1 MLLLLDIIYR
11 SLMIALAIVGFYL
24 MMHRYDFFS
33 IYNMFLAFV
42 KTQHNVVIK
51 CFRCDLGGEYTS
63 NKFFELL
70 VSNGIV
76 HQTSFTDTPE
86 QNRLAERNR
95 HHIIETTHSLLLL
108 AFLLSEVRA
117 EVILTIVHVIK
128 RILSSITLGLSLFE
142 KLYGCP
148 LDYFVLRVFG
158 STSLVIHPHVEHN
171 KLSSRSTKCFFRWL
185 W

>member
-1 MLLLLDIIYR
+1 
-11 SLMIALAIVGFYL
+11 
-24 MMHRYDFFS
+24 
-33 IYNMFLAFV
+33 MFRAFV
-42 KTQHNVVIK
+42 ETQHNVVIK